1 MKTILILIITAL
13 SLTSC
18 VTTQTT
24 LSDEQKQEMI
34 DKHRESIRQ
43 WRNST
48 TPEERIRT
56 IQYNQYKTEK
66 FMRRYR

>member
-1 MKTILILIITAL
+1 MKTILTLIITAL

-18 VTTQTT
+18 VTTHTT

-56 IQYNQYKTEK
+56 IKYNQYKTEK

>member
-1 MKTILILIITAL
+1 MKTILILIISAL

>member
-13 SLTSC
+13 SLPSC